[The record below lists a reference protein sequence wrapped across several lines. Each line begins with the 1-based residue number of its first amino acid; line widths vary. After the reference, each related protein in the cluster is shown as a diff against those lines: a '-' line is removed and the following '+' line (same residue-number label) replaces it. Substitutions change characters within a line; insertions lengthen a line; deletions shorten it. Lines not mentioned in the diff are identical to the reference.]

1 MKPTTASTVSIDI
14 ENELLTLHS
23 YIKEL
28 ESNVENLQ
36 KSERELKAQNLK
48 LTRSN
53 ATFKA
58 NSTRRKMQKSSLTA

>member
-1 MKPTTASTVSIDI
+1 MSNTNQINT
-14 ENELLTLHS
+14 ENELLTLHNYIKELEGMVVTSES

-28 ESNVENLQ
+28 KE
-36 KSERELKAQNLK
+36 QNLK

-58 NSTRRKMQKSSLTA
+58 NATRRKKQKATSNA